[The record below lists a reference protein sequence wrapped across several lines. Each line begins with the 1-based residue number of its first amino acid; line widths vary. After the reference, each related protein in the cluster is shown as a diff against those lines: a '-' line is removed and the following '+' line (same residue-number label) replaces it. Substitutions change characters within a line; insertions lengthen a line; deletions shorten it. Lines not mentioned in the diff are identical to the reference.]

1 MRIYLTNLGKYN
13 EGELV
18 GQWLELPAT
27 DEEIVRT
34 QRNILIDGER
44 YEEYFITDYEDSP
57 ISIGEY
63 ENLDYLNEV
72 AEEYENLTSEEQDVL
87 THLLNYYGYDFN
99 GAIEIIKKA
108 DYMILNDI
116 ENEFD
121 LGYALAEDWEIPEH
135 LKNYIDYEAI
145 GRDATFS
152 GWQIENNTAYY
163 IY

>member
-34 QRNILIDGER
+34 HWNILIDGEK
-44 YEEYFITDYEDSP
+44 YEECFITDYEDSP

-63 ENLDYLNEV
+63 DNLDYLNEV

-99 GAIEIIKKA
+99 RAIEIIKNT

-116 ENEFD
+116 ENEID

-145 GRDATFS
+145 GREATFS
-152 GWQIENNTAYY
+152 GWQIENNKAYY

>member
-34 QRNILIDGER
+34 QWNILIDGEK
-44 YEEYFITDYEDSP
+44 YEECFITDYEDSP

-63 ENLDYLNEV
+63 DNLDYLNEV

-99 GAIEIIKKA
+99 RAIEIIKKA

-116 ENEFD
+116 ENETD

-145 GRDATFS
+145 GREATFS
-152 GWQIENNTAYY
+152 GWQIENNKAYY